1 LSIQANLP
9 SSPSESGSRLK
20 SVSVGQAAKRP
31 FWRRK
36 AASTFLPAVVPILI
50 VTLWQILGST
60 GVVST
65 FFLPTPWEILQG
77 FRELLLTGEL
87 LEHISISVRRAASG
101 FFLGGTIAFLLG
113 ILTGFSRR
121 SEDFIDPSVQW
132 FRMIPNLA
140 IAPLI
145 ILWFGFSETSK
156 VVIIAVGSFFPIYIN
171 TFLGIRSVDNK
182 LFEVSRVLQFNRFK
196 QIILLIL
203 PSSLPHILM
212 GVRLSLAISWIS
224 LVVAELIGASAGVGH
239 LILFSSQSSR
249 TDLVFVGIIIF
260 AVIGK
265 LIDSLVKFL
274 DRKSVKWRDTYRG

>member
-1 LSIQANLP
+1 MSVQSNLP
-9 SSPSESGSRLK
+9 SSPSVAAVAVAE
-20 SVSVGQAAKRP
+20 QAETP
-31 FWRRK
+31 SFWRRK
-36 AASTFLPAVVPILI
+36 AAGTFLTAVVPVLI
-50 VTLWQILGST
+50 VALWQTLGST
-60 GVVST
+60 GLVST
-65 FFLPTPWEILQG
+65 FFLPTPWQILLG
-77 FRELLLTGEL
+77 FRELLVSGEL
-87 LEHISISVRRAASG
+87 LEHIGISVHRAASG
-101 FFLGGTIAFLLG
+101 FLVGGSIAFLLG
-113 ILTGFSRR
+113 IWTGFSRR

-182 LFEVSRVLQFNRFK
+182 LFEVSKVLQFSRFK

-203 PSSLPHILM
+203 PSSIPHILM

-224 LVVAELIGASAGVGH
+224 LVVAELIGAASGVGH
-239 LILFSSQSSR
+239 LILFSSQSAR

-265 LIDSLVKFL
+265 LIDSFVKLL
-274 DRKSVKWRDTYRG
+274 DRKSTRWRDTYRG